1 MTIEYLGVRSDFTGS
16 RDSLNL
22 IVRGDLPLSDS
33 CKIVIERPGQ
43 NRPYLAESGWQSN
56 YKKCL
61 IDVVRSGE
69 AEFGLRLPLAF
80 AQYLDSEHNYK
91 VELFDLADMSV
102 GTFGMNWSP
111 PPRLRVVRTEPV
123 APPPAEVEE
132 DPPQPEPDPIP
143 IPDPVFPE
151 PEEDPYI
158 PPRPPQ
164 PKREVMNCLHCG
176 GQIFST
182 FAVCPYCGTPVNPG

>member
-16 RDSLNL
+16 RETLNL
-22 IVRGDLPLSDS
+22 ILRGNLPLSDS

-43 NRPYLAESGWQSN
+43 TRPYLAESGWQSN

-61 IDVVRSGE
+61 IDLVRSGE
-69 AEFGLRLPLAF
+69 TELDLCLPIAF
-80 AQYLDSEHNYK
+80 ARHLDSEHNYK
-91 VELFDLADMSV
+91 VELFNLADMSV

-111 PPRLRVVRTEPV
+111 PPRLSVIRADPV
-123 APPPAEVEE
+123 ARAPVEVEE
-132 DPPQPEPDPIP
+132 DPPEPDP

-158 PPRPPQ
+158 PPRPLL
-164 PKREVMNCLHCG
+164 PKREVMNCVQCG

-182 FAVCPYCGTPVNPG
+182 FAVCPYCGTLVNPA